1 MNSNSIEK
9 RQIRWFGL
17 AALVFFGCLCGLA
30 LWRDRNF
37 IQYFFGF
44 LSILGLGFL
53 LLPGPLTPV
62 YKGWLKVAHFIG
74 VVFTVI
80 VLSLAYY
87 LVMTPSGFIK
97 RVFGGRPLPMKP
109 DPDASTYW
117 VTRPEPAQPKDRFF
131 KRF

>member
-17 AALVFFGCLCGLA
+17 AALVFFGCLYGLA

-109 DPDASTYW
+109 DPDALTYW
-117 VTRPEPAQPKDRFF
+117 VTRPEPAQPKERFY